1 MEIDRKSLTPG
12 DHILAYRKLHSYS
25 HHGIFIG
32 EDRVIHYHKTKEAG
46 RSRRAK
52 PCRNCGVDSNHL
64 RGVVKTCVDCFLK
77 AHIGHKLRLFQ
88 YGVKYLDFLKNRPGT
103 CTTGTADP
111 PDVTISRAN
120 DYLNRKVDFGI
131 YHLLDNNCEMFAV
144 DCKTGK
150 KVSDQASSAE
160 IQIKAYLMEALE
172 RVFRDVSC
180 RHGSDKNDKLK
191 IALDR
196 LLRDVS
202 VHYGPDKRDELK
214 QTIDNLLANRPSV
227 VGQIITHLDPDHT
240 SS

>member
-12 DHILAYRKLHSYS
+12 DHILTYRKLHSYS

-77 AHIGHKLRLFQ
+77 AHIGHKLHRFQ
-88 YGVKYLDFLKNRPGT
+88 YGVKYHDFLITRPGT

-120 DYLNRKVDFGI
+120 DYLNGKVDFGI
-131 YHLLDNNCEMFAV
+131 YHLLGNNCEMFAV

-160 IQIKAYLMEALE
+160 IQLKAYLMEALK
-172 RVFRDVSC
+172 RVF
-180 RHGSDKNDKLK
+180 RHGSDKYDKLQ

-202 VHYGPDKRDELK
+202 VHYGPDKHDELK
-214 QTIDNLLANRPSV
+214 QTIANLLANRPSV
-227 VGQIITHLDPDHT
+227 DQITHLDLDHT